1 MSVRTLIASRLFW
14 RRAFFE
20 GARKAR
26 IRERRRFAPPS
37 GKAALRAAFGTRGPG
52 HHFQCLSKSFKEPH
66 KYIFE
71 NCDLRKVRF
80 IYSAVLG
87 FKKRQPALG
96 CAARPFKKV
105 VVQPAIAWAA
115 YPSKDVAGQAA
126 KGSGMH
132 FEPKLIA
139 AGPD

>member
-1 MSVRTLIASRLFW
+1 MSLRTLIASCLFW
-14 RRAFFE
+14 RRAFIE
-20 GARKAR
+20 GAREAR

-37 GKAALRAAFGTRGPG
+37 GGAALRAAFGTRGPG
-52 HHFQCLSKSFKEPH
+52 HHFRCLSKSFKEPH
-66 KYIFE
+66 KYIFG
-71 NCDLRKVRF
+71 NKLP
-80 IYSAVLG
+80 
-87 FKKRQPALG
+87 KKGSFYIFCSPGVQKT
-96 CAARPFKKV
+96 AARPFKKV